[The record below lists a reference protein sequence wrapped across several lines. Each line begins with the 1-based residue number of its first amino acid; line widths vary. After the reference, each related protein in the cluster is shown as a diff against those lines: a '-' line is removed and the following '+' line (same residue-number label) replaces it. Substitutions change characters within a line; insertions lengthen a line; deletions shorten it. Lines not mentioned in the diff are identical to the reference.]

1 MEEIV
6 DVLGIK
12 PETTDTSNTDNAS
25 TEQKDDTTSAT
36 TEASSNTTKIK
47 RTQAAARQKVKRIR
61 RMQRISNSEFRACL
75 KNHDGMLVIRPEF
88 LRILLLKHFA
98 G

>member
-1 MEEIV
+1 MPALNRRTIRP
-6 DVLGIK
+6 VLQ
-12 PETTDTSNTDNAS
+12 
-25 TEQKDDTTSAT
+25 QKLA
-36 TEASSNTTKIK
+36 AIRQKIK
-47 RTQAAARQKVKRIR
+47 RAQAAARQKVKRIR
-61 RMQRISNSEFRACL
+61 RAQRISNSEFRACL

>member
-36 TEASSNTTKIK
+36 TEASSNTAKNKKNTSSS
-47 RTQAAARQKVKRIR
+47 TTKVKRIR
-61 RMQRISNSEFRACL
+61 RTQRISNSEFKACL

>member
-1 MEEIV
+1 MPALNRRTIRP
-6 DVLGIK
+6 VLQQK
-12 PETTDTSNTDNAS
+12 PAAIR
-25 TEQKDDTTSAT
+25 Q
-36 TEASSNTTKIK
+36 KIK
-47 RTQAAARQKVKRIR
+47 RTQVSARQKVKRIR
-61 RMQRISNSEFRACL
+61 KTQRISNSEFRACL

>member
-1 MEEIV
+1 MPALNRRTIRP
-6 DVLGIK
+6 VLQQK
-12 PETTDTSNTDNAS
+12 PAAIR
-25 TEQKDDTTSAT
+25 Q
-36 TEASSNTTKIK
+36 KIK
-47 RTQAAARQKVKRIR
+47 ITQAAARQKVKRIR
-61 RMQRISNSEFRACL
+61 KTQRISNSEFRACL